1 MIRMTTIMIR
11 MMTIMIRMITI
22 MIRTI
27 IILEFN
33 NDYNY
38 YYDFHQIQSSAL
50 MKIDYSTE
58 EA

>member
-1 MIRMTTIMIR
+1 MTTVMIR

-38 YYDFHQIQSSAL
+38 YYDLHQI
-50 MKIDYSTE
+50 
-58 EA
+58 